1 VSAPAG
7 THPSGARVSFEKP
20 RGCGYRKE
28 GGLYMVSGAL
38 AGICGR
44 MPWPLRACEYC
55 GSGIKP
61 CRGWTWTSPFSL
73 LANGPVPKCAEPYC
87 FCPLSDVAVEKGKEN
102 RVGLIWI
109 GEKFY
114 PTVEAFSREAAA
126 RGVSRRIPHV
136 PKGFKAGETWIL
148 LAHRRG
154 LFEAKECGDTLCE
167 HYNGDDQNGAE
178 CRTACWTP
186 AIVHAFKPERV
197 EQVVPETAT
206 AEEVA
211 ALAERGISAVIVR
224 QLDASGTPRLPGAE

>member
-1 VSAPAG
+1 MTG
-7 THPSGARVSFEKP
+7 ETHPSGARVSFEKP

-87 FCPLSDVAVEKGKEN
+87 FCPLSDVAVGKGKEN

-154 LFEAKECGDTLCE
+154 IFGKGGCGIPCEAAPDPEPSVCLECEGKNE
-167 HYNGDDQNGAE
+167 AF
-178 CRTACWTP
+178 TP